1 MKNRRAVVYL
11 AILAA
16 VCLAAWS
23 ALAHEGEH
31 HSPGGNGQPGDAP
44 MSAQGFTPCV
54 NGLAGTFQCNK
65 VDLASF
71 LPIADIDGTS
81 ATNVTANGV
90 WGWTDASTNKE
101 YALLGLSNG
110 VAFV

>member
-1 MKNRRAVVYL
+1 MNTRRAIVSL

-16 VCLAAWS
+16 LCLIAWS
-23 ALAHEGEH
+23 VLAHEGEH

-71 LPIADIDGTS
+71 LPTTDIDGTS
-81 ATNVTANGV
+81 EVNITANDI
-90 WGWTDASTNKE
+90 WGWTDSSTDKE
-101 YALLGLSNG
+101 YALLGL
-110 VAFV
+110 